1 MEQKQTQYNV
11 VFIMSF
17 YNIEGNTL
25 FPRDAV
31 IGTIQYSCQQVYK
44 LKSKAYFWF

>member
-17 YNIEGNTL
+17 YNIEGYTL
-25 FPRDAV
+25 LSRDAV
-31 IGTIQYSCQQVYK
+31 IETIQYGCQQTEIKGVF
-44 LKSKAYFWF
+44 LVLI

>member
-17 YNIEGNTL
+17 YNIEGYTL
-25 FPRDAV
+25 LSRDAV
-31 IGTIQYSCQQVYK
+31 IETIQYGCQQVYK